1 MDRTEFY
8 VKTTPSQG
16 SESGPGGAM
25 SEESDQ
31 IAGRVK
37 WYDATKGY
45 GFVIAEDGQGDILLH
60 ANVLR
65 AYGSSTV
72 AEGSKVALEVQRT
85 EKGRQATRIVTIDAS
100 VAPALGD
107 PREMR
112 PTDFVADAEVD
123 APFQPARVKWF
134 DKVKGFGFVNIFGKA
149 EDIFVHMEVL
159 RRSGLSDLAPG
170 EAVAV
175 RTIEGPRGLMAAEV
189 ALWERG
195 GATPPEAD

>member
-1 MDRTEFY
+1 M
-8 VKTTPSQG
+8 SQG
-16 SESGPGGAM
+16 DTLIE
-25 SEESDQ
+25 
-31 IAGRVK
+31 GRVK

-45 GFVIAEDGQGDILLH
+45 GFVITDDGHGDILLH

-65 AYGSSTV
+65 AFGSTAVTEGSSV
-72 AEGSKVALEVQRT
+72 VLEVQKT
-85 EKGRQATRIVTIDAS
+85 DKGRQAIRIVNLEMSDA
-100 VAPALGD
+100 PLND

-112 PTDFVADAEVD
+112 PTDFVADAEINE
-123 APFQPARVKWF
+123 PFQPARVKWF
-134 DKVKGFGFVNIFGKA
+134 DKVKGFGFVNIFGRN

-159 RRSGLSDLAPG
+159 RRSGMSDLAPG

-195 GATPPEAD
+195 GTVVQPLGG